1 MTEIIKMLE
10 KCDGTRKNCEG
21 CLYEEHPLCRNA
33 MAQHAAAQLQLDE
46 IQLGNTA
53 QMLAAVTNERDYLR
67 KALETQETALGM
79 YEQMT
84 GRIAQNLYALKHCE
98 TCLHYQEDAEVKP
111 EVCVSCKAGASE
123 WLLAKHLQP
132 DDPKAKAKPDEL
144 DELEAEL
151 KADHH
156 ADEDDEADEV

>member
-21 CLYEEHPLCRNA
+21 CMYAEHPLCRNA
-33 MAQHAAAQLQLDE
+33 MAQHAAAQLKLDE

-79 YEQMT
+79 YEQMCD
-84 GRIAQNLYALKHCE
+84 RIALKLSGLRHCE
-98 TCLHYQEDAEVKP
+98 TCLHKGDIIEAAGKP
-111 EVCVSCKAGASE
+111 PKACEECYATAMSSE
-123 WLLAKHLQP
+123 WMLAKELQP
-132 DDPKAKAKPDEL
+132 DDPKAKTEQAGQGDEQ
-144 DELEAEL
+144 
-151 KADHH
+151 
-156 ADEDDEADEV
+156 DEADEA

>member
-33 MAQHAAAQLQLDE
+33 MAQHAAAQLKLDE

-53 QMLAAVTNERDYLR
+53 QMLDAVTNERDYLR

-98 TCLHYQEDAEVKP
+98 TCLHYQEDAEVPP
-111 EVCVSCKAGASE
+111 EVCVSCQDGVSE

-132 DDPKAKAKPDEL
+132 DDPKAQAEQDKQ
-144 DELEAEL
+144 EAEL
-151 KADHH
+151 KTDHH

>member
-33 MAQHAAAQLQLDE
+33 MAQHAAAQLKLDE

-84 GRIAQNLYALKHCE
+84 GRIAQSLYALKHCE
-98 TCLHYQEDAEVKP
+98 TCLHYQEAAEVPP
-111 EVCVSCKAGASE
+111 EVCVSCKDGVSE

-132 DDPKAKAKPDEL
+132 DDPKAH
-144 DELEAEL
+144 AEQ
-151 KADHH
+151 KADHQ

>member
-21 CLYEEHPLCRNA
+21 CLYEAHPLCRNA
-33 MAQHAAAQLQLDE
+33 MAQHAAAQLKLDE

-53 QMLAAVTNERDYLR
+53 QMLTAVTNERDYLR

-98 TCLHYQEDAEVKP
+98 TCLHYQEDAEVPP
-111 EVCVSCKAGASE
+111 EVCVNCQDGVSE

-132 DDPKAKAKPDEL
+132 DDPKAH
-144 DELEAEL
+144 AEQ
-151 KADHH
+151 KADHQ